1 MGAGMRVCGR
11 LIGLVFA
18 WLAVLALARDGH
30 ADAASEAGPSKQPQI
45 KPAETK
51 EAPHPAMWKI
61 VNGKSTVYLLG
72 SIHMLPVNFSWRT
85 PHIDQAIGA
94 SDVFAFEVN
103 LDFSTAE
110 FHYFMDNHGY
120 LARGQTVHAMLSPVA
135 LKQYAALIAEMN
147 IDPNKLDYLRPGL
160 AGLFLQNAYAATHGS
175 LILGPGVDA
184 ALISYA
190 KAHNKELR
198 YLETLQSQFELM
210 DTIGGGSEVKGF
222 EKMLANL
229 GKDKGDGLEL
239 FVAWTKG
246 DLMKLASIADDDPRQ
261 RVLLLDNRNNSWL
274 PEIEAM
280 LKEPKTHL
288 VTVGAAHLAGP
299 KSVISLL
306 CAKGWKVERVQTGP
320 TPPPPACGT

>member
-1 MGAGMRVCGR
+1 MRVCGQ
-11 LIGLVFA
+11 LKSLVCAGLAAFA
-18 WLAVLALARDGH
+18 LALSGPAVT
-30 ADAASEAGPSKQPQI
+30 ASEQGPARRPEIKQ
-45 KPAETK
+45 AETK
-51 EAPHPAMWKI
+51 ESPHPAMWKI
-61 VNGKSTVYLLG
+61 ANGKSTVYLLG

-85 PHIDQAIGA
+85 PAIDQAIGA
-94 SDVFAFEVN
+94 SDVFAFETN

-120 LARGQTVHAMLSPVA
+120 LPRGQTLHAMLSPVA
-135 LKQYAALIAEMN
+135 LKQYSALIAEMN

-160 AGLFLQNAYAATHGS
+160 AGLFIQTAYAATHGS
-175 LILGPGVDA
+175 LRLGPGVDA
-184 ALISYA
+184 ALVSYA
-190 KAHNKELR
+190 KTHNKELR
-198 YLETLQSQFELM
+198 YLESLQSQFELM
-210 DTIGGGSEVKGF
+210 DTLGGGTEVKGF

-229 GKDKGDGLEL
+229 GKDKGEGLAL

-246 DLMKLASIADDDPRQ
+246 DLTKLATVEDEDPRQ
-261 RVLLLDNRNNSWL
+261 RVLMLDNRNKTWL

-299 KSVISLL
+299 ESVISLL

-320 TPPPPACGT
+320 TPPPPGCGS